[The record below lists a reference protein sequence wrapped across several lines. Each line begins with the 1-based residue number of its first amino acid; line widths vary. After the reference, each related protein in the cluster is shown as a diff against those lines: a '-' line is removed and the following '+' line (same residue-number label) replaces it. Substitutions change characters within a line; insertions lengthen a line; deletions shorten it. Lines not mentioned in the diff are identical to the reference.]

1 MKSCLKI
8 VFPACFARFI
18 CACDYGDVA
27 VKFLQALLLAG
38 CLAASKAFGDG
49 VIEPVVA
56 TLDLK
61 TPGERVAPEFSGL
74 SFETLLLLPGKDGQ
88 RYFRPENKALI
99 QLFHTLEIKSLR
111 IGGNTSDR
119 DARELPGPADWD
131 SLFAFARA
139 AQVKV
144 IYCLQ
149 LHRGDPQVAARTVK
163 YIMDHYAPWM
173 DCFSIGQEPSA
184 YPVLTVDDRPASERM
199 GGTAEK
205 FTYTD
210 YARDW
215 RRFSEIIAAT
225 VPGAKF
231 CGPGIHN
238 NPAWT
243 SRFINDFGRGHQV
256 ALVTEHLYP
265 GGAGGLVSSPEIG
278 RAQMLAGDFLKTYQG
293 LYDGFVPLALS
304 QGLSYRLEEAN
315 NFYNGGA
322 TNVSNTTAAALW
334 GLEFLHWW
342 AAHHAA
348 GVNFHTGDQVAA
360 GSLMKPCRYTAF
372 CSTPGGYLVRPLG
385 YALKAFD
392 LASHGKSVP
401 VRLTG
406 KASAKAGVYAV
417 LGNEGDLWITLI
429 NKRTD
434 AAADS
439 TPLVLELND
448 LHYRMAESMSLNS
461 AGESLADLEGQALG
475 GSAIDVAGQWRGNWT
490 QLPVSARQTLAHGV
504 LSLNLRPASAQIIRL
519 SPDATGQQSVASK

>member
-1 MKSCLKI
+1 MAGEPL
-8 VFPACFARFI
+8 
-18 CACDYGDVA
+18 VA
-27 VKFLQALLLAG
+27 A
-38 CLAASKAFGDG
+38 
-49 VIEPVVA
+49 
-56 TLDLK
+56 LDLNA
-61 TPGERVAPEFSGL
+61 PGETVAPDFGGL

-88 RYFRPENKALI
+88 RYFRPENQPLI
-99 QLFHTLEIKSLR
+99 QLFHTLGIKSLR

-119 DARELPGPADWD
+119 DARQLPGPADWD

-149 LHRGDPQVAARTVK
+149 LHQGDPQVAARTVK
-163 YIMDHYAPWM
+163 YIMDRYALWV

-184 YPVLTVDDRPASERM
+184 YPVATVDDRPSGERM

-205 FTYTD
+205 FTYPD

-215 RRFSEIIAAT
+215 SRFEKIIADTAPT
-225 VPGAKF
+225 AKF

-243 SRFINDFGRGHQV
+243 SQFINDFARGHQV
-256 ALVTEHLYP
+256 TLVTEHLYP
-265 GGAGGLVSSPEIG
+265 GGAGGLVPSPETG
-278 RAQMLAGDFLKTYQG
+278 RARMLGEDFVKTYQG
-293 LYDGFVPLALS
+293 LYEGFVPLALA

-360 GSLMKPCRYTAF
+360 GNLMKPCRYTAF
-372 CSTPGGYLVRPLG
+372 CSSPGGYRVRPLG

-392 LASHGKSVP
+392 LGSHGKSLP

-406 KASAKAGVYAV
+406 KGAAKTGVYAV
-417 LGNEGDLWITLI
+417 LGKEGDLWVTLI

-434 AAADS
+434 TADGS
-439 TPLVLELND
+439 TPLLLELND
-448 LHYRMAESMSLNS
+448 LHYRTAETLTLNS
-461 AGESLADLEGQALG
+461 AGDSLADMEGQTLG
-475 GSAIDVAGQWRGNWT
+475 GSAIDEAGQWHGRWT
-490 QLPVSARQTLAHGV
+490 PLPVSAQETLLHGSV
-504 LSLNLRPASAQIIRL
+504 SVNLSTASAQVIRL
-519 SPDATGQQSVASK
+519 SVRPLALQSVASK